1 MRKMVFGR
9 KLSRG
14 KKSREALIRSL
25 IKALIGVGKIET
37 TKAKAKAIQGQVDK
51 LVTMAKKNTLSSRRR
66 VLAYLA
72 NDRKATDNLVSNIA
86 PVFKDRKG
94 GYTRIILLGKRLG
107 DAAEMARLEW
117 VEQGQVI
124 TSKKEEVKEV
134 KETKETKKAEP
145 KTKAKTTKKA
155 KTVKKTVKK
164 ETKKK

>member
-14 KKSREALIRSL
+14 KKGREALIRSL

-51 LVTMAKKNTLSSRRR
+51 LVTMAKKNTLSSRRGIS
-66 VLAYLA
+66 AYLA
-72 NDRKATDNLVSNIA
+72 NDRKATDILVSQIA

-117 VEQGQVI
+117 VEYGQVI
-124 TSKKEEVKEV
+124 ASEKEETKKVEKV
-134 KETKETKKAEP
+134 KETKKTETKPKAE
-145 KTKAKTTKKA
+145 KKA
-155 KTVKKTVKK
+155 KSVKKVTKARI
-164 ETKKK
+164 TKKK

>member
-14 KKSREALIRSL
+14 KKGREALIRSL

-51 LVTMAKKNTLSSRRR
+51 LVTMAKKNTLASRRG

-72 NDRKATDNLVSNIA
+72 NDRKATDNLVTNIA

-117 VEQGQVI
+117 VEQGLVI
-124 TSKKEEVKEV
+124 TSKKEEPKAI
-134 KETKETKKAEP
+134 KETKEVKKTEI
-145 KTKAKTTKKA
+145 KAKTTKKA
-155 KTVKKTVKK
+155 KTVKKAVKK
-164 ETKKK
+164 ETKK